1 VLITAPAPVRIIQFI
16 NRMTS
21 SALPSGADATSG
33 ILTPSI
39 PTGHDRQVWTG
50 LNGDSLPLAV
60 ANLAQNHGSLVV
72 VITPDMQSA
81 ELLQE
86 QIEYFS
92 ANSLLRVTTLPDW
105 ETLPYDKFSPHPDI
119 TSARLA
125 TLYGLADMQRGLLI
139 VPVQTLLQR
148 LPPSEYIYQNSL
160 ILKTGDTLRIDAMR
174 ARLDS
179 AGYRCVSQVMEHG
192 EFAVRGSLLDIYPMG
207 NKLPFRIDLFD
218 EEIDS
223 IRTFD
228 CDTQR
233 SLETVKSIRMLPA
246 REFPMH
252 EEAIRLFRRRFR
264 AAFAGDP
271 QNCQVYREVS
281 QGNAPAGIEYYL
293 PLFTEHTSTL
303 FDYLPGDACLLQV
316 DATDTACEKFL
327 EQLQERHEARRHDVE
342 RPILTPDQL
351 YIDHHELLSRMHN
364 YPCIEHGLFKRT
376 GTPHPVV
383 DYSVSVPGD
392 VRIRPRGNQPAAAL
406 QTFIDSFPGRILI
419 TAESTGRRETLL
431 DQLHG
436 FGLRPV
442 PVADWDGFLAA
453 DTALGITVAPLEAGF
468 ILDSPRLAVITETV
482 LFGDHARQTRRRK
495 PERDP
500 ASIVRNLTD
509 LELNA
514 PVVHEEHG
522 VGRYLGLESIRV
534 GDIETEYLAL
544 EYAGGDKL
552 YVPVA
557 SLALISRYTGAS
569 PENAP
574 LHKLGSDQWERARKK
589 ATKRIYDVAVELLDI
604 YARRAARKGHAYTAP
619 QEEYRAFAST
629 FPFEETPDQEEAIRV
644 VLEDM
649 ESGMPMD
656 RLVCGDVGFGKTE
669 VAMRAAFLAVQDG
682 KQVAIL
688 VPTTLLAQQHYQNF
702 CDRFSDW
709 PVRIELLSRFRSG
722 KQTDSILS
730 ALQAGTVDIVVGTH
744 KLLQPTVKF
753 KQLGLLIID
762 EEHRFGVR
770 QKESIKNLRA
780 EIDILTLTATPIP
793 RTLNMSLSGMR
804 DLSIIGTAPA
814 HRLAVK
820 TFVGEWDRETLREA
834 CLREIRRGGQIYFLH
849 NDVASIDHM
858 AAELAEII
866 PEAGIEIAHGQMRER
881 DLEKVMLDFYHR
893 RFNLL
898 LCSTII
904 ESGIDVPTA
913 NTIIM
918 NRADKLGLAQLHQL
932 RGRVGRSHHR
942 AYAYLLTPPA
952 RAMSADARKR
962 LAAIASMENV
972 GAGFTIATHDLEIR
986 GAGELLGEDQ
996 SGQIHEIGFSLY
1008 TDLLERAVK
1017 ALKEGRSPNLDQP
1030 LHQGPE
1036 IDLLVP
1042 ALLPDDYVHDV
1053 HTRLVLYKR
1062 IAGMETRAALHD
1074 LQVEMIDRFG
1084 ILPDPAKNLF
1094 KIAELKLQA
1103 EPMRIRKIE
1112 IGTEEARILFADEP
1126 DIDTGALI
1134 ELIQSKPQ
1142 QYRLEGGN
1150 KLRIYGDFPTGAVRF
1165 GVIAEL
1171 LGLLGRRSEAS

>member
-1 VLITAPAPVRIIQFI
+1 
-16 NRMTS
+16 MTS

-351 YIDHHELLSRMHN
+351 YIDHHELLSRMQN

>member
-1 VLITAPAPVRIIQFI
+1 
-16 NRMTS
+16 MTS
-21 SALPSGADATSG
+21 TVRSNTLDPA
-33 ILTPSI
+33 I
-39 PTGHDRQVWTG
+39 PAARDRLVWTG
-50 LNGDSLPLAV
+50 LGGDSLPLAV
-60 ANLAQNHGSLVV
+60 ANLVHKHAGLVV

-81 ELLQE
+81 ELLQD
-86 QIEYFS
+86 QVEYFTTRS
-92 ANSLLRVTTLPDW
+92 QLQVTTLPDW

-119 TSARLA
+119 ISERLA
-125 TLYGLADMQRGLLI
+125 TLYQLADMQRGLLI
-139 VPVQTLLQR
+139 VSVPTLLQR

-160 ILKTGDTLRIDAMR
+160 ILKSGDTLKIEEMR
-174 ARLDS
+174 THLDS
-179 AGYRCVSQVMEHG
+179 AGYRPVSQVMDHG

-207 NKLPFRIDLFD
+207 SDLPLRIDLFD
-218 EEIDS
+218 EEIDT

-228 CDTQR
+228 CDSQR

-246 REFPMH
+246 REFPLH

-264 AAFAGDP
+264 AAFEGDP
-271 QNCQVYREVS
+271 QNCSVYREVS

-293 PLFTEHTSTL
+293 PLFSEATSTL
-303 FDYLPGDACLLQV
+303 FDYLPGNAALLQL
-316 DATDTACEKFL
+316 DATDIACDKFL
-327 EQLQERHEARRHDVE
+327 EQLEERYEARRHDIE
-342 RPILTPDQL
+342 RPILAPDLLFINNDELQIQL
-351 YIDHHELLSRMHN
+351 QN
-364 YPCIEHGLFKRT
+364 YPCIEISLFK
-376 GTPHPVV
+376 GTTSGTRVI
-383 DYSVSVPGD
+383 DYHISVPGD
-392 VRIRPRGNQPAAAL
+392 VRIRPRGEQPAVAL
-406 QTFIDSFPGRILI
+406 QGFIAGFDGRILI

-436 FGLRPV
+436 FGLRPT
-442 PVADWDGFLAA
+442 PVKDWGGFVTSGDSLC
-453 DTALGITVAPLEAGF
+453 ITVAPLETGM
-468 ILDSPRLAVITETV
+468 ILASPSLAVITETT

-495 PERDP
+495 PTRDP

-509 LELNA
+509 LEINA
-514 PVVHEEHG
+514 PVVHEENG
-522 VGRYLGLESIRV
+522 VGRYLGLETISV

-557 SLALISRYTGAS
+557 SLALVSRYTGAS

-589 ATKRIYDVAVELLDI
+589 ATSRIHDVAVELLDI
-604 YARRAARKGHAYTAP
+604 YARRAARKGYAYAAP
-619 QEEYRAFAST
+619 QEEYQAFVST
-629 FPFEETPDQEEAIRV
+629 FPFEETPDQEESIRA

-649 ESGMPMD
+649 QSDKPMD

-669 VAMRAAFLAVQDG
+669 VAMRAAFMAVQGG
-682 KQVAIL
+682 KQVALL

-709 PVRIELLSRFRSG
+709 PIRIELLSRFRSG
-722 KQTDSILS
+722 KQTDAVLS

-744 KLLQPTVKF
+744 KLLQPAIRYKR
-753 KQLGLLIID
+753 LGLLIID

-770 QKESIKNLRA
+770 QKESIKNLRS

-804 DLSIIGTAPA
+804 DLSIISTPPA

-820 TFVGEWDRETLREA
+820 TFVCEWDRETLREA
-834 CLREIRRGGQIYFLH
+834 CLREIKRGGQIYFLH
-849 NDVASIDHM
+849 NDVASIDRM
-858 AAELAEII
+858 AVELAGIV

-942 AYAYLLTPPA
+942 AYAYLVVPPG
-952 RAMSADARKR
+952 RTMSADARKR
-962 LAAIASMENV
+962 LAAIEAMEDI
-972 GAGFTIATHDLEIR
+972 GAGFTLATHDMEIR

-1008 TDLLERAVK
+1008 MDLLERAVK

-1030 LHQGPE
+1030 LHQGPG

-1042 ALLPDDYVHDV
+1042 ALLPDDFIHDV

-1062 IAGMETRAALHD
+1062 VAGTETSAELHD

-1094 KIAELKLQA
+1094 RIAELKLLA
-1103 EPMRIRKIE
+1103 SPMRIRKIE
-1112 IGTEEARILFADEP
+1112 IGIEEARILFDNEP
-1126 DIDTGALI
+1126 NINTGVLI

-1142 QYRLEGGN
+1142 QYRFEGGN
-1150 KLRIYGDFPTGAVRF
+1150 KLRIYGDFPTSEARF
-1165 GVIAEL
+1165 GVASEL
-1171 LGLLGRRSEAS
+1171 LGLLSPDPDVT

>member
-1 VLITAPAPVRIIQFI
+1 
-16 NRMTS
+16 
-21 SALPSGADATSG
+21 
-33 ILTPSI
+33 
-39 PTGHDRQVWTG
+39 
-50 LNGDSLPLAV
+50 
-60 ANLAQNHGSLVV
+60 
-72 VITPDMQSA
+72 MQSA
-81 ELLQE
+81 ELLQD
-86 QIEYFS
+86 QVEYFS
-92 ANSLLRVTTLPDW
+92 THSQLQVTTLPDW

-119 TSARLA
+119 ISERLA
-125 TLYGLADMQRGLLI
+125 TLYQLADMQRGLLI
-139 VPVQTLLQR
+139 VSVPTLLQR

-160 ILKTGDTLRIDAMR
+160 ILKSGDTLKIEEMR
-174 ARLDS
+174 THLDS
-179 AGYRCVSQVMEHG
+179 AGYRSVSQVMDHG

-207 NKLPFRIDLFD
+207 SDLPLRIDLFD
-218 EEIDS
+218 EEIDT

-228 CDTQR
+228 CDSQR

-246 REFPMH
+246 REFPLH

-264 AAFAGDP
+264 AAFEGDP
-271 QNCQVYREVS
+271 QNCTVYREVS

-293 PLFTEHTSTL
+293 PLFSETTSTL
-303 FDYLPGDACLLQV
+303 FDYLPGNAALLQL
-316 DATDTACEKFL
+316 DATDIACEKFL
-327 EQLQERHEARRHDVE
+327 EQLEERYEARRHDIE
-342 RPILTPDQL
+342 RPILAPDLLFINNEELQIQL
-351 YIDHHELLSRMHN
+351 QK
-364 YPCIEHGLFKRT
+364 YPCIEISLFK
-376 GTPHPVV
+376 GTTSGPRVV
-383 DYSVSVPGD
+383 DYHISVPGD
-392 VRIRPRGNQPAAAL
+392 VRIRPRGEQPAVAL
-406 QTFIDSFPGRILI
+406 QGFIAGFAGRILI

-431 DQLHG
+431 EQLHG
-436 FGLRPV
+436 FGLRPT
-442 PVADWDGFLAA
+442 PVKDWGGFMTSGDSLC
-453 DTALGITVAPLEAGF
+453 ITVAPLETGL
-468 ILDSPRLAVITETV
+468 ILASPSLAVITETS

-495 PERDP
+495 PTRDP

-509 LELNA
+509 LEINA
-514 PVVHEEHG
+514 PVVHEENG
-522 VGRYLGLESIRV
+522 VGRYLGLETISV

-557 SLALISRYTGAS
+557 SLALVSRYTGAS

-589 ATKRIYDVAVELLDI
+589 ATKRIHDVAVELLDI
-604 YARRAARKGHAYTAP
+604 YARRAARKGYAYTAP
-619 QEEYRAFAST
+619 QEEYQAFVST
-629 FPFEETPDQEEAIRV
+629 FPFEETPDQEESIRA

-649 ESGMPMD
+649 QSDKPMD

-669 VAMRAAFLAVQDG
+669 VAMRAAFMAVQGG
-682 KQVAIL
+682 KQVALL

-702 CDRFSDW
+702 CDRF
-709 PVRIELLSRFRSG
+709 
-722 KQTDSILS
+722 
-730 ALQAGTVDIVVGTH
+730 
-744 KLLQPTVKF
+744 TVKY
-753 KQLGLLIID
+753 KRLGLLIID

-770 QKESIKNLRA
+770 QKESIKNLRS

-804 DLSIIGTAPA
+804 DLSIISTPPA

-820 TFVGEWDRETLREA
+820 TFVCEWDKETLREA
-834 CLREIRRGGQIYFLH
+834 CLREIKRGGQIYFLH
-849 NDVASIDHM
+849 NDVASIERM
-858 AAELAEII
+858 AVEIAGI
-866 PEAGIEIAHGQMRER
+866 VPEAGIEIAHGQMRER
-881 DLEKVMLDFYHR
+881 DLERVMLDFYHR

-942 AYAYLLTPPA
+942 AYAYLVVPPG
-952 RAMSADARKR
+952 RTMSADARKR
-962 LAAIASMENV
+962 LAAIESMEDI
-972 GAGFTIATHDLEIR
+972 GAGFTLATHDMEIR

-1008 TDLLERAVK
+1008 MDLLERAVK

-1030 LHQGPE
+1030 LHQGPG

-1042 ALLPDDYVHDV
+1042 ALLPDDFIHDV

-1062 IAGMETRAALHD
+1062 IAGMETGAELRD

-1094 KIAELKLQA
+1094 RIAELKLLA
-1103 EPMRIRKIE
+1103 APMRIRKIE
-1112 IGTEEARILFADEP
+1112 IGIEEARILFDNEP
-1126 DIDTGALI
+1126 NINTEVLI

-1142 QYRLEGGN
+1142 QYRFESGN
-1150 KLRIYGDFPTGAVRF
+1150 KLRIYGDFPTSEARF
-1165 GVIAEL
+1165 GVASEL
-1171 LGLLGRRSEAS
+1171 LGLLCPDPDGT